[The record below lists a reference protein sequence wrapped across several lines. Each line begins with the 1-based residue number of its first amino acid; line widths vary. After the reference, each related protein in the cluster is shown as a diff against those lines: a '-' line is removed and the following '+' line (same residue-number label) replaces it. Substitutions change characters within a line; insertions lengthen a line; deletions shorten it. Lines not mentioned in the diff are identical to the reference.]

1 MTNQTDTLLSSILT
15 AVTGMAKTLHK
26 VREEQKLSAE
36 RLETLET
43 ETEQLSKDIATLTD
57 AQNKKLETISSKI
70 ETTHQDLTISTQQNA
85 DNIKHTV
92 DTQLTGLINVITDD
106 TTSEDTYNL
115 LKDVNDILKTEVI
128 TSRDTILTKL
138 DNMNQ
143 LELLRTLIEA
153 LSMMQQDMTTLT
165 NAIKDNNQAFTDI
178 REANSLMSARLNSVD
193 LRLASFSGKETDTDD
208 DVDALTDIVRL
219 LEEQQ

>member
-26 VREEQKLSAE
+26 VREEQKQSAE
-36 RLETLET
+36 RLEILES
-43 ETEQLSKDIATLTD
+43 ETEQLSKDITTLN
-57 AQNKKLETISSKI
+57 ASQSKQLETISSKI
-70 ETTHQDLTISTQQNA
+70 DTTHQDLTISAQQHS
-85 DNIKHTV
+85 DNLKQTV
-92 DTQLTGLINVITDD
+92 DNKLTGLINVITDD

-115 LKDVNDILKTEVI
+115 LKEVNDVLKTDI
-128 TSRDTILTKL
+128 NTSRDTILTKL

-143 LELLRTLIEA
+143 LELLKTLIEA
-153 LSMMQQDMTTLT
+153 LSIMQQDMTILT
-165 NAIKDNNQAFTDI
+165 NAIKDNNQAFTEI

-208 DVDALTDIVRL
+208 DVNALTDIVRL

>member
-36 RLETLET
+36 RLEILET
-43 ETEQLSKDIATLTD
+43 ETEQLSKDITTLNTS
-57 AQNKKLETISSKI
+57 QSKQLETISSKI
-70 ETTHQDLTISTQQNA
+70 DTTHKDLTISSQQNS
-85 DNIKHTV
+85 DNLKQTV
-92 DTQLTGLINVITDD
+92 DNKLTGLINVITDD

-115 LKDVNDILKTEVI
+115 LKEVNDVLKTDI
-128 TSRDTILTKL
+128 GTSRDTILTKL

-143 LELLRTLIEA
+143 LELLKTLIEA
-153 LSMMQQDMTTLT
+153 LSIMQQDMTILT

-178 REANSLMSARLNSVD
+178 REANALMSARLNSVD

-208 DVDALTDIVRL
+208 DVNALTDIVRL